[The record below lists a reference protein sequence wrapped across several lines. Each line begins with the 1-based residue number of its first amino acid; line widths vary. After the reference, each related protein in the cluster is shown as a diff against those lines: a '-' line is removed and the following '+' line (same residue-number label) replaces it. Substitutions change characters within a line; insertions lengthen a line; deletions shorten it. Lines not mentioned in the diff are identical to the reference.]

1 MLGMDKVL
9 AQEFSLMSRWC
20 RLKLRFILKRWSVV
34 VTVFLVCIQS
44 SYAQTKQDLVG
55 IWKAYELLTDRFY
68 INLENDSIR
77 FFNKGDQSNISR
89 DSFSPMIE
97 AARSV
102 TIRFLSDS
110 SYIVDLMGRIE
121 TGRYHH
127 DQENFQLILHTNN
140 TSIRDTL
147 RFSPAGLMEFDMTDE
162 YETRRFIFK
171 RSAYSPESGILK
183 D

>member
-1 MLGMDKVL
+1 MCKVL
-9 AQEFSLMSRWC
+9 AHEYSLMSRWC
-20 RLKLRFILKRWSVV
+20 RLKHRFILKRWSVV
-34 VTVFLVCIQS
+34 VTLFLVCTQS
-44 SYAQTKQDLVG
+44 SYAQNKQDLVG

-77 FFNKGDQSNISR
+77 LFNKEDQSNVCK
-89 DSFSPMIE
+89 DSFSSMIE
-97 AARSV
+97 AARRV

-110 SYIVDLMGRIE
+110 SYIVDLMGMIE
-121 TGRYHH
+121 TGSYHH

-147 RFSPAGLMEFDMTDE
+147 RFSPAGLIEFDMTDA
-162 YETRRFIFK
+162 YETKRFIFK